1 MRGEREANG
10 SGLKTPTA
18 PAAGSAR
25 LVGLDGPLEGTV
37 VALDA
42 AEFSIGR
49 HPSNSMA
56 IRDPSV
62 SRRHCMLTRLADGSV
77 RIADL
82 ESRNGTFVNGLPVR
96 ERVLEHGDE
105 IRLGSCRLLFL
116 LRQPEEEA
124 PSACLSKGEDLE
136 TRTII
141 QIPRQQ
147 SLYLEP
153 VKALAAAPSASRLAR
168 NLEAMLRVSMT
179 LRAATGVEALAGELI
194 EIILETTPASAAA
207 ILLLEGANGELV
219 RSIGRRRSG
228 ESAGAVEVHQE
239 LVRQSFERDM
249 AILSSGVPAPGR
261 VGSRRSMLAAPLAG
275 SQRPLGVIF
284 LASADPRIEFDEDHL
299 QLVTA
304 IGAVSGRVLETA
316 LHVELLHAENRRLR
330 QEIELEHDMVGES
343 PPMQEVYRFIAKV
356 APAEATVLIYGESG
370 TGKELVARAIHRN
383 SPRAARPFVAI
394 NCAALTET
402 LLESEL
408 FGYEKG
414 AFTGAVMQKKGKL
427 EVADGGTVFLDE
439 VGETPLALQPKLLR
453 AIQEKQF
460 ERVGGTRPV
469 RVDVRW
475 VAATNRDLRAAIRQG
490 AFRED
495 LFYRLH
501 VVTIGLPPLRER
513 RSDIPLLAAYFANK
527 FGRRLGRRNPGL
539 SPQAR
544 TVLMNYDWPG
554 NVRELENAIERA
566 IVLGSSEL
574 ILPEDLPETILD
586 RTPPEAEATG
596 PLHRTL
602 REEKRRLILRA
613 IEQASGNQ
621 TEAAKAL
628 GINPTYLSRLIRN
641 LGLRD
646 ELRRPARG

>member
-1 MRGEREANG
+1 MSSVSNANG
-10 SGLKTPTA
+10 SGPEVA
-18 PAAGSAR
+18 PPASGSAR

-37 VALDA
+37 VALET

-62 SRRHCMLTRLADGSV
+62 SRRHCILRRLADGSV
-77 RIADL
+77 RITDL
-82 ESRNGTFVNGLPVR
+82 ESRNGTFVNGLPVQ
-96 ERVLEHGDE
+96 ERILEHGDE
-105 IRLGSCRLLFL
+105 IRLGSSRLLFL
-116 LRQPEEEA
+116 VRQQEEEL
-124 PSACLSKGEDLE
+124 PSASLKKSEDLE
-136 TRTII
+136 TRTIL

-153 VKALAAAPSASRLAR
+153 KKALAAAPSASRLAR
-168 NLEAMLRVSMT
+168 NLEAMLRVSLT
-179 LRAATGVEALAGELI
+179 LRAATGVEALAGELL
-194 EIILETTPASAAA
+194 EIILEATPASEAA
-207 ILLLEGANGELV
+207 IILLEADTGEAV
-219 RSIGRRRSG
+219 RSIGRCRGG
-228 ESAGAVEVHQE
+228 ESAGSVEVHQE
-239 LVRQSFERDM
+239 LVRQSFERDL
-249 AILSSGVPAPGR
+249 AILSSGVPAHGR
-261 VGSRRSMLAAPLAG
+261 SGTRRSMLAAPLAG
-275 SQRPLGVIF
+275 SERPLGVIF
-284 LASADPRIEFDEDHL
+284 LASSDPRIDFDEDHL

-304 IGAVSGRVLETA
+304 IGAVSGRALETA
-316 LHVELLHAENRRLR
+316 LHLELLRAENCRLR
-330 QEIELEHDMVGES
+330 QEIDLEHDMVGES

-356 APAEATVLIYGESG
+356 APTDATVLIYGESG

-383 SPRAARPFVAI
+383 SPRAAKPFVAI

-414 AFTGAVMQKKGKL
+414 AFTGAIMQKKGKL

-439 VGETPLALQPKLLR
+439 VGEIPLALQPKLLR

-475 VAATNRDLRAAIRQG
+475 VAATNRDLRAAIRKG

-501 VVTIGLPPLRER
+501 VVTIELPPLRER
-513 RSDIPLLAAYFANK
+513 RSDIPLLAAYFADK
-527 FGRRLGRRNPGL
+527 FGRRLGRRNPGI

-566 IVLGSSEL
+566 VVLGASDL
-574 ILPEDLPETILD
+574 ILPEDLPETVLD
-586 RTPPEAEATG
+586 PTPPEAEVTG
-596 PLHRTL
+596 SLHRTL

-613 IEQASGNQ
+613 IEQAGGNQ
-621 TEAAKAL
+621 TEAARAL

-641 LGLRD
+641 LGLKD
-646 ELRRPARG
+646 ELRRPGRS

>member
-1 MRGEREANG
+1 MRFEGDSN
-10 SGLKTPTA
+10 
-18 PAAGSAR
+18 GSAR
-25 LVGLDGPLEGTV
+25 EAEFAAGTARLIGLDGPVEGTV

-42 AEFSIGR
+42 PEFTIGR
-49 HPSNSMA
+49 HPSNSLA

-62 SRRHCMLTRLADGSV
+62 SRRHCVLTRLADGSV
-77 RIADL
+77 RISDL
-82 ESRNGTFVNGLPVR
+82 ESRNGTFVNGLPVG
-96 ERVLEHGDE
+96 ERILGHGDE

-116 LRQPEEEA
+116 VRQHEEQA
-124 PSACLSKGEDLE
+124 PSASLKKSEDLK
-136 TRTII
+136 TRTIL

-153 VKALAAAPSASRLAR
+153 QRALTAAPSASRLAR
-168 NLEAMLRVSMT
+168 NLEAMLRVSLT
-179 LRAATGVEALAGELI
+179 LRATTGVEALASELI
-194 EIILETTPASAAA
+194 EIILDATPASEAA
-207 ILLLEGANGELV
+207 IVLLEAATGEAV
-219 RSIGRRRSG
+219 RSIGRRRDG
-228 ESAGAVEVHQE
+228 GSAGAVEVHQE
-239 LVRQSFERDM
+239 LVRQSFARDL
-249 AILSSGVPAPGR
+249 AILSSSVPASGPTGT
-261 VGSRRSMLAAPLAG
+261 RRSMLVAPLGGAE
-275 SQRPLGVIF
+275 RPLGVIF
-284 LASADPRIEFDEDHL
+284 LALADPRIEFDEDHL

-304 IGAVSGRVLETA
+304 IGAVSGRALETA
-316 LHVELLHAENRRLR
+316 LQMELLRAENRRLR
-330 QEIELEHDMVGES
+330 QEIDLEHDMVGES
-343 PPMQEVYRFIAKV
+343 PPMREVYNFIAKV
-356 APAEATVLIYGESG
+356 APTDATVLIYGESG

-383 SPRAARPFVAI
+383 SPRAAKPFVAI

-439 VGETPLALQPKLLR
+439 VGEIPLALQPKLLR
-453 AIQEKQF
+453 AIQERQF

-475 VAATNRDLRAAIRQG
+475 VAATNRDLRAAIRKG

-501 VVTIGLPPLRER
+501 VVTIELPPLRER
-513 RSDIPLLAAYFANK
+513 PSDIPLLAAYFADK
-527 FGRRLGRRNPGL
+527 FARRVGRRSPGL

-544 TVLMNYDWPG
+544 TVLLNYDWPG

-566 IVLGSSEL
+566 IVLGSSDV
-574 ILPEDLPETILD
+574 ILPEDLPETVLD
-586 RTPPEAEATG
+586 PTPPEAEATG
-596 PLHRTL
+596 SLHRTL

-613 IEQASGNQ
+613 IEQAGGNQ